1 MLLTSS
7 KPAGCRGTFGCGGGG
22 RSRFGDADVSLL
34 LMFFFNRPGDMERID
49 VFPSEK
55 DDVPLLVVSSSSASR
70 FLYER
75 LSGVSLLPLGR
86 IRRKGE
92 GDRVLKRLFLL
103 GDPYEDIVFVGL
115 LLLLELPL
123 AAAFESSSPKSLLT
137 AVECFSLFCANLLF
151 IDCNGD
157 GARIGDAVRVVVDVF
172 VGFNTLAGD
181 GDRDR
186 VLLDFIL
193 FGDGEDARETRC

>member
-1 MLLTSS
+1 M
-7 KPAGCRGTFGCGGGG
+7 
-22 RSRFGDADVSLL
+22 
-34 LMFFFNRPGDMERID
+34 
-49 VFPSEK
+49 
-55 DDVPLLVVSSSSASR
+55 
-70 FLYER
+70 
-75 LSGVSLLPLGR
+75 SGVSLLPLGR

-115 LLLLELPL
+115 LLLPEVGVLPL

-137 AVECFSLFCANLLF
+137 AAECFPLFCANLLF

-172 VGFNTLAGD
+172 FGFSTLAGD